1 MKSLLIYFISF
12 FLSTIHSDVD
22 QMDKNNKA
30 LLEAVRDRN
39 IGKATALLKLGAN
52 VDYQNEQ
59 LDSPFLLAGALGYTE
74 LVQLFLENGA
84 RFDVFNRYNGTALI
98 PACERGHIETVR
110 LLANTKGFPINH
122 INRLGWTA
130 LMEAVL
136 LGDGSS
142 KYVTI
147 VELLV
152 AAGCDRSIPDKNGVT
167 ALEHAR
173 KLGYNEIVRI
183 LDR

>member
-1 MKSLLIYFISF
+1 MKALVIFFISF
-12 FLSTIHSDVD
+12 FLSTTQSAFD
-22 QMDKNNKA
+22 QMDKINKS
-30 LLEAVRDRN
+30 LLQAVRDRN
-39 IGKATALLKLGAN
+39 IGKATELLKLGAN
-52 VDYQNEQ
+52 VNYQNEQ
-59 LDSPFLLAGALGYTE
+59 LDSPFLLSGALGYTE
-74 LVQLFLENGA
+74 FVQLFLDNGA

-122 INRLGWTA
+122 VNRLGWTA
-130 LMEAVL
+130 LMEAVV

-147 VELLV
+147 VEILV

-167 ALEHAR
+167 ALKHAR
-173 KLGYNEIVRI
+173 NSGYKEIVRI
-183 LDR
+183 LER

>member
-1 MKSLLIYFISF
+1 MKSLFIFCISF
-12 FLSTIHSDVD
+12 FLSTTNSSFD
-22 QMDKNNKA
+22 QMDKINKS
-30 LLEAVRDRN
+30 LLQAVRDRN
-39 IGKATALLKLGAN
+39 MEKAIVLLKLGAN
-52 VDYQNEQ
+52 VNYQNEQ

-74 LVQLFLENGA
+74 LVKLFLDNGA

-98 PACERGHIETVR
+98 PACERGHIETVK

-122 INRLGWTA
+122 VNRLGWTA
-130 LMEAVL
+130 LLEAVL

-147 VELLV
+147 VEILV
-152 AAGCDRSIPDKNGVT
+152 AAGCDRSIPDKNGIS

-173 KLGYNEIVRI
+173 KAGYKEIVRI
-183 LDR
+183 LER

>member
-1 MKSLLIYFISF
+1 MKSLFICFISF
-12 FLSTIHSDVD
+12 FLSTTDSALD
-22 QMDKNNKA
+22 QMDKINKS
-30 LLEAVRDRN
+30 LLQAVRDRN
-39 IGKATALLKLGAN
+39 IGKATALLNLGAN
-52 VDYQNEQ
+52 VNYQNEQ

-74 LVQLFLENGA
+74 LVQLFLKNGA

-110 LLANTKGFPINH
+110 LLANSKGFPIDH
-122 INRLGWTA
+122 VNRLGWTA

-147 VELLV
+147 VEILV
-152 AAGCDRSIPDKNGVT
+152 TAGCDRSIPDKNGVT

-173 KLGYNEIVRI
+173 KLGFKEIVRI
-183 LDR
+183 LER

>member
-12 FLSTIHSDVD
+12 FLSGSHSDFD
-22 QMDKNNKA
+22 QMDKTNKA
-30 LLEAVRDRN
+30 LLQAVRERN
-39 IGKATALLKLGAN
+39 MEKATELLKLGAN
-52 VDYQNEQ
+52 VNYQNEQ

-74 LVQLFLENGA
+74 LVQLFLKNGA
-84 RFDVFNRYNGTALI
+84 RFDVFNRYKGTALI

-110 LLANTKGFPINH
+110 LLANTKGFPIDH
-122 INRLGWTA
+122 VNRLGWTA

-147 VELLV
+147 VEILV

-173 KLGYNEIVRI
+173 KSGYKEIVQI
-183 LDR
+183 LER